1 MSSHRTPAASA
12 ASSTAATLF
21 REIRCEA
28 AIARPDRPSARN
40 RSTSLALIFLTIENC
55 SFRRVPFTPGGRSL
69 SRWLRTT
76 ITVAPKTANAS
87 TGHRLPTPIRVDLS
101 TPNIQRGGRSL
112 CRSDGARGSGRVSVW
127 ADQASA
133 PHFAEEP
140 NAARRC
146 IFLSRSRRLP
156 RVPRQDQRVE
166 LSRRSLS
173 TQKFES

>member
-101 TPNIQRGGRSL
+101 TPNIHGESRASTTQGFLTGQDARS
-112 CRSDGARGSGRVSVW
+112 
-127 ADQASA
+127 QAWGT
-133 PHFAEEP
+133 
-140 NAARRC
+140 C
-146 IFLSRSRRLP
+146 P
-156 RVPRQDQRVE
+156 RVEEGRIDDPVRWIPT
-166 LSRRSLS
+166 S
-173 TQKFES
+173 